1 MSMATDQIKAIL
13 ESNPQLAAQVGD
25 KATEKEILEALNSMF
40 LDQKRQIDAG
50 KEPTKMLSAQI
61 PLSLHDT
68 ISEISKTYKVSRKKI
83 VVDALYE
90 FLEHNKQLFP
100 DVLKGEEKK

>member
-13 ESNPQLAAQVGD
+13 ESNPALAAQVGD
-25 KATEKEILEALNSMF
+25 KATEKEILEALNEMF

-61 PLSLHDT
+61 PVSLHDT
-68 ISEISKTYKVSRKKI
+68 ISEISKTYKISRKQL
-83 VVDALYE
+83 VVDSLYE
-90 FLEHNKQLFP
+90 YLENKKDLFP
-100 DVLKGEEKK
+100 DVLKDEEKK